1 MQCNVNFRHSTRRR
15 SVTRSTWT
23 SRRARRGSGGG
34 KARRSSERSS
44 RTAKKVILRKVFLS
58 QPTFKYRWT
67 NYSSIGASICPLC
80 VVVRDALKFFVSTCH
95 NKCVITLTFR
105 LGNVTCKTY
114 HYRRTNRIHIT
125 ATRMLVFLAKFRF
138 SLKWT
143 STTRSVDTYVLRR
156 TLSIFYKRQPKKIT
170 RVSLIFFRNVSKS
183 VS

>member
-138 SLKWT
+138 YLRQRSCSAGIVIVGFSRSRSTSFWRPWGCPRDLK
-143 STTRSVDTYVLRR
+143 
-156 TLSIFYKRQPKKIT
+156 FCG
-170 RVSLIFFRNVSKS
+170 
-183 VS
+183 